1 MAESQALKDLR
12 KGLVAVDDVLGF
24 VKQTAG
30 KPSKPEKS
38 LFVASVGL
46 SYAMWENYV
55 EEVAIEVTTFLSE
68 QLPPALVPD
77 EVRDAITKAHPSSWD
92 IAVHPGWRALW
103 RADVEKLA
111 KGESNA
117 GEFGIN
123 TANERNVKRLFE
135 RVGVEPFANAS
146 AEDLEK
152 LEKLIQERGEI
163 VHTGKAPPSFYK
175 ENATGW
181 REFVAELAQGVDAAC
196 ADGARE
202 LAGKAPW

>member
-1 MAESQALKDLR
+1 MRTRFARRFGER
-12 KGLVAVDDVLGF
+12 
-24 VKQTAG
+24 AG
-30 KPSKPEKS
+30 HGQLMVRPEFDPR
-38 LFVASVGL
+38 LIPVRL
-46 SYAMWENYV
+46 C
-55 EEVAIEVTTFLSE
+55 
-68 QLPPALVPD
+68 
-77 EVRDAITKAHPSSWD
+77 EVRDALTKAHPSSWD

-123 TANERNVKRLFE
+123 TANGRNVKRLFE
-135 RVGVEPFANAS
+135 RVGVDPFATAC
-146 AEDLEK
+146 ADDLAK
-152 LEKLIQERGEI
+152 LEKLVQERGEI

-196 ADGARE
+196 ADGARD